1 MIKPSNSLMK
11 RKESTKMKR
20 MLQLVVALIVP
31 LVLFSFIEV
40 APGSA
45 SESASEEEDIDK
57 MIETAS
63 NPEDH
68 IKIAEYYE
76 KQAKK
81 MEEKAR
87 LHGTLADSYK
97 NRGKP
102 FSGLA
107 KHCSDLSKKYMEAAK
122 DYKTMAMEHMKMAQ
136 DMQKQ

>member
-40 APGSA
+40 APGGA
-45 SESASEEEDIDK
+45 TEEEDIDK

>member
-1 MIKPSNSLMK
+1 MK
-11 RKESTKMKR
+11 RI
-20 MLQLVVALIVP
+20 LPLAIAFVVPIL
-31 LVLFSFIEV
+31 LFSFLGV
-40 APGSA
+40 FPG
-45 SESASEEEDIDK
+45 SASEEEDVDK
-57 MIETAS
+57 MIETATT
-63 NPEDH
+63 PEDH

>member
-1 MIKPSNSLMK
+1 
-11 RKESTKMKR
+11 
-20 MLQLVVALIVP
+20 LQLVVALIVP
-31 LVLFSFIEV
+31 LVFFSFV
-40 APGSA
+40 GVVPG
-45 SESASEEEDIDK
+45 SASEEEDVDK

-81 MEEKAR
+81 MEEKAG
-87 LHGTLADSYK
+87 LHASLADSYK

-107 KHCSDLSKKYMEAAK
+107 KHCSDLAKKYMEAAK
-122 DYKTMAMEHMKMAQ
+122 DYKAMAMDHMKMAQ
-136 DMQKQ
+136 